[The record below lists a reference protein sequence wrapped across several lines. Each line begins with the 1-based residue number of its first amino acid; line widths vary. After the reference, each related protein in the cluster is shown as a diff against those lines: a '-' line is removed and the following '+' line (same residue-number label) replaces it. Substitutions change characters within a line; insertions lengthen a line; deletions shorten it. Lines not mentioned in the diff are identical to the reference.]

1 MPIITAVRELRYAGR
16 TIVPGESFDAS
27 EKDAKLL
34 VAIGKARAAAGEAP
48 RVPKTE
54 EDIVALRGDYETM
67 VGKRPFMGWSA
78 ETIRDKMES
87 YRRRSL
93 KASDYETTAL
103 QAED

>member
-16 TIVPGESFDAS
+16 TIVPGEAFDAS

-34 VAIGKARAAAGEAP
+34 VAIGKARAAGEAP

-54 EDIVALRGDYETM
+54 EDIVALRGDYETL
-67 VGKRPFMGWSA
+67 VGKRPFMGWNAA
-78 ETIRDKMES
+78 EIRDKMAA

-93 KASDYETTAL
+93 KASDYETTNL